1 MKLKI
6 AYFISPHGFGHA
18 ARSAAIMESLNNL
31 NKNIEFE
38 IFTSVPSWFFTNSG
52 INNFNYH
59 ELLTDIGLVQ
69 KSALKEDLDET
80 IVKLSEFIPFND
92 SIINNVANKLVDLG
106 CKLIL
111 CDISPLG
118 LEIAAFADIRSVL
131 IENFT
136 WDWIYAQYNKTDEQ
150 LNKHIAYLNNIYEK
164 AKYRIKTQPI
174 CFESS
179 SDLLTKPVSRKPIK
193 NKMDLRNELEIPKN
207 HNVIMITMGGI
218 PSQYGFFDKLEL
230 YEDITFII
238 PGSSDIAQKRHNLV
252 MLPHRSD
259 FFHPDLINASDAVI
273 GKVGYSTLAEVYNS
287 GVPFGYILRP
297 QFPESD
303 SLYEFISNEMKGIE
317 ISEDEFNNGEWV
329 NKINKLLSLP
339 KINHTEQNGAY
350 QAAEFINSLI

>member
-92 SIINNVANKLVDLG
+92 SIINNVSNKLLDLD

-118 LEIAAFADIRSVL
+118 LEVAAFADIRSVL

-136 WDWIYAQYNKTDEQ
+136 WDWVYAQYNKTDAK
-150 LNKHIAYLNNIYEK
+150 LNKHITYLNNIYEK
-164 AKYRIKTQPI
+164 AKYHIKTQPI

-179 SDLLTKPVSRKPIK
+179 SDLLTNPVSRKPIK
-193 NKMDLRNELEIPKN
+193 NKINLRNELEIPKN
-207 HNVIMITMGGI
+207 HKVIMITMGGI

-238 PGSSDIAQKRHNLV
+238 PGSSDIAQKRHNLIL
-252 MLPHRSD
+252 LPHRSD

-303 SLYEFISNEMKGIE
+303 SLYEFISKEMKGIE

-339 KINHTEQNGAY
+339 KINHTEQNGVY